1 MLSKIEKYSLYLFIV
16 SEVILV
22 MSIMTYEDFQKQD
35 RFLFSAMAL
44 VFLIFPF
51 GILKA
56 DRRFKLFFVVGV
68 FYSFFMS
75 VGFFFLKI
83 NLITPLSYLDV
94 SRYLLFTLFFILLFF
109 IAKFKKSQM

>member
-22 MSIMTYEDFQKQD
+22 MSIMTYENFQKQD

-44 VFLIFPF
+44 VFLIFPL

-75 VGFFFLKI
+75 AGFFFLKL
-83 NLITPLSYLDV
+83 NLITPLSYLDI
-94 SRYLLFTLFFILLFF
+94 SRYLLFALFFILLFF